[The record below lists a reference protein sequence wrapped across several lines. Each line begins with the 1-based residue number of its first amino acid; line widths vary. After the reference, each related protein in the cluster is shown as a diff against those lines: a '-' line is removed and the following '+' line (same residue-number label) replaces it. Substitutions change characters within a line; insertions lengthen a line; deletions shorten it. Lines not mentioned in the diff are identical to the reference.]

1 MQTFSNWLL
10 LERTFDRSFRD
21 AAMQSYDKMKK
32 VLVQGFTDAMN
43 YSVNLAI
50 TRRKERGPDLDLYSR
65 SLAAEITPRVGLGNK
80 NPSIHVS
87 LWNNDVTI
95 YVSVTKSSGILVL
108 PPQMTMKDFN
118 RVFPQAKDTLFRLD
132 LTSEMQS
139 GVAGEY
145 FTGREVTVT
154 PSAQVPSFGSRS
166 PKIAMYGNHA
176 LSFKSPDGDFYKCC
190 HTITQLVLGGKT
202 EREVKIIANEWLKR
216 FDRSIEMGKYTYV
229 HEYIHMLDDIRYKT
243 KPGSIDA
250 SFPGNIKAGVQS
262 RGTSEAYWKSDAE
275 FNAHFQASAANIE
288 DGIRSFLVASTS
300 DFAGMN
306 AAMKFKGF
314 DLLNREHKC
323 MRVSNYV
330 EEDLYRVI
338 VDNLKET
345 WLTDAPKEFGLIP
358 KGSPLFRLALGAITW
373 YARGVSKHF
382 LADEKLR
389 MKLLNRIYSLSQ
401 ELEGMIKEYKESM
414 ALGKIPSPQKF
425 NQARAKFKPYGD
437 PQRSVNTYAL
447 LYSGSMMGNLKVFD
461 PDKDYE
467 KS

>member
-1 MQTFSNWLL
+1 MQPFSDWLL

-21 AAMQSYDKMKK
+21 AAMQSYDKIKK
-32 VLVQGFTDAMN
+32 VLVQEFDN
-43 YSVNLAI
+43 AI
-50 TRRKERGPDLDLYSR
+50 QHTVKLSIIRRKERGAEVDRDAR
-65 SLAAEITPRVGLGNK
+65 SIAAETTPRVGLGK
-80 NPSIHVS
+80 TNPHVS
-87 LWNNDVTI
+87 SSFYDRDIQVYVGVTR
-95 YVSVTKSSGILVL
+95 SSGILVL
-108 PPQMTMKDFN
+108 PPQMTMKDFD
-118 RVFPQAKDTLFRLD
+118 RVFPQTKDILFRLD
-132 LTSEMQS
+132 ITSLS
-139 GVAGEY
+139 GNGASGEY
-145 FTGREVTVT
+145 FTGREVTVS
-154 PSAQVPSFGSRS
+154 PSMKVSTFGMKS
-166 PKIAMYGNHA
+166 PKIALYDNAA
-176 LSFKSPDGDFYKCC
+176 LSFHSPDGEFYKCC
-190 HTITQLVLGGKT
+190 QTISQMVMAGKT
-202 EREVKIIANEWLKR
+202 ERQVKAAADEWIKR
-216 FDRSIEMGKYTYV
+216 FDRSIERSKYTYI

-243 KPGSIDA
+243 KPGSVDA

-262 RGTSEAYWKSDAE
+262 RGTSAEYFKSDAE

-314 DLLNREHKC
+314 DLLKREHKC

-338 VDNLKET
+338 VDNLRET
-345 WLTDAPKEFGLIP
+345 WMTDAPKEFGLVA

-389 MKLLNRIYSLSQ
+389 MKLLNRVYSLSQ
-401 ELEGMIKEYKESM
+401 DLESVIKEYKESM

-437 PQRSVNTYAL
+437 STRAVNTYAL